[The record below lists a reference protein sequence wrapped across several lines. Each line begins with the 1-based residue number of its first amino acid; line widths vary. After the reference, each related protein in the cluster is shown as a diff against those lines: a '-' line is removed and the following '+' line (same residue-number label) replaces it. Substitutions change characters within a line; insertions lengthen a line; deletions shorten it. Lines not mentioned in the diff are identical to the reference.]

1 MRATTTLTIRVF
13 EPVSV
18 TPITLTEGAVNQ
30 AFTATVSA
38 SGGFA
43 PYGWALAGGTLPTG
57 VSLSPAGVVS
67 GTPTQSGAF
76 TFTATATDAASPVQ
90 VGSGPITL
98 NIAPA
103 ANGQSVTVVE
113 DTPRA
118 ITLTGTGAGPA
129 AFSFAIGLS
138 PTHGTSASR
147 VQQRRTCLHR
157 TITGQ
162 TASRSARRRAR

>member
-1 MRATTTLTIRVF
+1 LIVTTTLPDAVRTQPYTALIDQTGANAPFSFAVVSGALPPGLTLSAAGAISGTPTALGSYTFDVRLTDAHAMRATTMLTIRVF

-76 TFTATATDAASPVQ
+76 TFTATATDAAS
-90 VGSGPITL
+90 
-98 NIAPA
+98 
-103 ANGQSVTVVE
+103 
-113 DTPRA
+113 RCKW
-118 ITLTGTGAGPA
+118 
-129 AFSFAIGLS
+129 
-138 PTHGTSASR
+138 SR
-147 VQQRRTCLHR
+147 VR
-157 TITGQ
+157 
-162 TASRSARRRAR
+162 SR